1 MGKDWFSRKS
11 PPSLALEPPA
21 SGAERGGLRA
31 MARSSLFDGLP
42 PLDLENI
49 PLLLDRLNGRLGAD
63 IDRLEVQIKGRLSDQ
78 EGRLRNLE
86 GRVGQ
91 QENCPCQVHRDPGH
105 KCPILVI
112 MDRLN
117 IMQRRLAWY
126 AGIFAA
132 ATAMLYALPNLLW
145 LLKRGF

>member
-1 MGKDWFSRKS
+1 M
-11 PPSLALEPPA
+11 
-21 SGAERGGLRA
+21 
-31 MARSSLFDGLP
+31 
-42 PLDLENI
+42 ENI

-105 KCPILVI
+105 TCPILVI

-126 AGIFAA
+126 TGIFAA